1 MLVANTMTASSAAH
15 TRDRGYATFLASS
28 HGVYDMRESVAAN
41 IGFIAIPIET
51 VLRFVG
57 TFSLA

>member
-1 MLVANTMTASSAAH
+1 MTASSAAH